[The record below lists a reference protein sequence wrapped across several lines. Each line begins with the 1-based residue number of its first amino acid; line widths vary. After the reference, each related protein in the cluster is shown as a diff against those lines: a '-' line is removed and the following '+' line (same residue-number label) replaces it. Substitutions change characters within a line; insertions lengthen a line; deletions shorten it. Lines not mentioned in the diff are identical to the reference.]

1 MRIPPPTSLPEP
13 GAVLITRPEPGA
25 SATAAHLLRRGFS
38 PVLAPLLRIRHLQPS
53 LPEAHRLQA
62 LLAASANALPAL
74 AAAHREAPLYV
85 VGDATADEARALGF
99 GSVSSA
105 AGDAAALAALVA
117 GACRPKAGP
126 LLLAAGARQG
136 GKLAAALRGK
146 GFAVIRRS
154 VYAARPVATLPDS
167 ARASL
172 SEGRIAT
179 ALFFSGETAAAF
191 ARLVAAAGLSAALA
205 PVAAVAIG
213 PAVASALRP
222 LPFRSVRVALRP
234 TEEAVLAMLE

>member
-1 MRIPPPTSLPEP
+1 LPEA

-25 SATAAHLLRRGFS
+25 SATAAHLLSRGFS
-38 PVLAPLLRIRHLQPS
+38 PVLAPLLRIRRRQPR
-53 LPEAHRLQA
+53 LPEPHRLQA
-62 LLAASANALPAL
+62 LLVTSANALPAL
-74 AAAHREAPLYV
+74 AATHRRVPLYA
-85 VGDATADEARALGF
+85 VGDATATEARALGF
-99 GSVSSA
+99 APVTSA
-105 AGDAAALAALVA
+105 GGDATALAALVS
-117 GACRPKAGP
+117 GVCQPQAGP

-136 GKLAAALRGK
+136 GGLAAALRGR

-154 VYAARPVATLPDS
+154 VYAAAPVATLPDS

-172 SEGRIAT
+172 SEGRIAA
-179 ALFFSGETAAAF
+179 ALFFSAETAQTF
-191 ARLVAAAGLSAALA
+191 ARLVAAAGLSTALA

-213 PAVASALRP
+213 PAAASALRP